1 MPPLHQTCVTGTPL
15 MPEIVAD
22 LPDPSCSRLLSES
35 EIQVS
40 QSLGPDSFVPRA
52 RDARD
57 RLGEGGSRNPGTRH
71 PHPKRRG

>member
-1 MPPLHQTCVTGTPL
+1 

-35 EIQVS
+35 KIQES
-40 QSLGPDSFVPRA
+40 QSLGPDPFVPRA

-57 RLGEGGSRNPGTRH
+57 RLAEGGSRNPRARATGI
-71 PHPKRRG
+71 PIPSGVDEVPAAGADAE

>member
-1 MPPLHQTCVTGTPL
+1 MPPLPQTCVTGTPL

-22 LPDPSCSRLLSES
+22 LPDPSCSRLFSES
-35 EIQVS
+35 EIQES

-52 RDARD
+52 RD
-57 RLGEGGSRNPGTRH
+57 RLAEGGSRNPGTPH